1 MKMALGAG
9 VGLRPHAV
17 IFSAGAMIQKV
28 PGSPERPRSS
38 LQQSDPSG
46 RPRLRL
52 SVAMLGSLALAA
64 VAPLVAAEVDSKRLE
79 AAAGEP
85 SNWLTYFGSYEAW
98 RYSTLDQINR
108 ANISELRPVWAFE
121 TGIPDGGLQA
131 APLVVDGVMY
141 VSSAWNHVFALDAA
155 TGEMLWRY
163 DYPEPETIPGT
174 YGTWNRGVAVA
185 YGLVYMG
192 TLDNH
197 VVALDRDTGE
207 EVWRVEV
214 ENAAQCGCNITS
226 APLVVKDLVITGVT
240 GGDSAHRGYLNAYD
254 AKTGRHRWR
263 FWTIP
268 APGEPG
274 HDSWEGDS
282 WRYGGGS
289 TWITGTYDAELD
301 LLYWAVGNPAA
312 DFYGEDREGDNLY
325 TDSIVALDPDTGHL
339 RWHYQ
344 QIPHDV
350 WDYDSAYEIVL
361 LDLEVDGESRKTLL
375 NPSKSGYVWLL
386 DRGSGEFLG
395 AWPLVENS
403 NWIDGIG
410 PSGELLGRN
419 EPAVGERTF
428 ICPAIGGGRSW
439 NHGAYSPATGWFYST
454 GLEWCQTVTVRRE
467 EPREGMPF
475 FGGEFEMEHPRS
487 GPAHSHLSAYD
498 PVTGERK
505 WRYEHKY
512 PLLASQLATAGGLVF
527 TGDATGRFFA
537 LDADTGRELWGF
549 RTGSGHR
556 GSAVSYAVDGRQ
568 FVATPSGWGS
578 ALAGLTTQLWPEAA
592 DFPSGSSI
600 FAFALP
606 EGSE

>member
-1 MKMALGAG
+1 MEVALRAG

-17 IFSAGAMIQKV
+17 ILGAGVMIQKV
-28 PGSPERPRSS
+28 PGSPERRRFL
-38 LQQSDPSG
+38 LQQCDASG
-46 RPRLRL
+46 HPRNPLP
-52 SVAMLGSLALAA
+52 VAMLVLLALAG
-64 VAPLVAAEVDSKRLE
+64 VAALAAAEVNSNRLE
-79 AAAGEP
+79 AATGEP
-85 SNWLTYFGSYEAW
+85 SNWLTYYGSYDAW
-98 RYSTLDQINR
+98 RYTTLDQINR

-163 DYPEPETIPGT
+163 DYPEPEAIPGT

-197 VVALDRDTGE
+197 VVALDRETGE

-214 ENAAQCGCNITS
+214 ENAAQCGCNITA

-254 AKTGRHRWR
+254 AMTGRHRWR

-339 RWHYQ
+339 QWHYQ

-361 LDLEVDGESRKTLL
+361 LDLEVDGEVRKTLL

-419 EPAVGERTF
+419 EPPVGERTF

-454 GLEWCQTVTVRRE
+454 GLEWCQTVTVRLE

-568 FVATPSGWGS
+568 FIATPSGWGS

>member
-1 MKMALGAG
+1 MLSVVTPSLSRSGPEKTRPAAG
-9 VGLRPHAV
+9 RILATVGGVLCSV
-17 IFSAGAMIQKV
+17 ISAA
-28 PGSPERPRSS
+28 S
-38 LQQSDPSG
+38 LQ
-46 RPRLRL
+46 
-52 SVAMLGSLALAA
+52 AA
-64 VAPLVAAEVDSKRLE
+64 DVDSKRLN
-79 AAAGEP
+79 AAASEP
-85 SNWLTYFGSYEAW
+85 SDWITYYGSYESW
-98 RYSTLDQINR
+98 RYSRLDQINR
-108 ANISELRPVWAFE
+108 SNIGDLRAVWAFE

-131 APLVVDGVMY
+131 APLVVDGAMY
-141 VSSAWNHVFALDAA
+141 VSTAWNHVFALDAA
-155 TGEMLWRY
+155 TGAMLWRY
-163 DYPEPETIPGT
+163 DYPKPEAIPGT

-185 YGLVYMG
+185 YGLVFMG
-192 TLDNH
+192 TLDNFL
-197 VVALDRDTGE
+197 VALDRETGE
-207 EVWRVEV
+207 EVWKVEI

-240 GGDSAHRGYLNAYD
+240 GGDSAHRGYLNAFD

-268 APGEPG
+268 GPGEPG
-274 HDSWEGDS
+274 HDSWKGDS
-282 WRYGGGS
+282 WKYGGGS
-289 TWITGTYDAELD
+289 TWVTGTYDAELD

-312 DFYGEDREGDNLY
+312 DFYGDDREGDNLY
-325 TDSIVALDPDTGHL
+325 TDSVVALDPDTGEL

-350 WDYDSAYEIVL
+350 WDYDTAYEIVL
-361 LDLEVDGESRKTLL
+361 LDLDVDGQRRKTLL
-375 NPSKSGYVWLL
+375 NPSKSGHVWLL
-386 DRGSGEFLG
+386 DRETGEFLS

-403 NWIDGIG
+403 NWVKEIG
-410 PSGELLGRN
+410 PSGELIGRN
-419 EPAVGERTF
+419 EPPVGEASF

-439 NHGAYSPATGWFYST
+439 NHGAYSPATGWYYST

-467 EPREGMPF
+467 APREGLPF
-475 FGGEFEMEHPRS
+475 FGGEFEMEHPRE

-498 PVTGERK
+498 PVTGDRK

-537 LDADTGRELWGF
+537 LDADTGRELWSF

-556 GSAVSYAVDGRQ
+556 GSAISYAVDGRQ
-568 FVATPSGWGS
+568 FVTTPSGWGS

-592 DFPSGSSI
+592 DFPSGSTI

-606 EGSE
+606 EDDE